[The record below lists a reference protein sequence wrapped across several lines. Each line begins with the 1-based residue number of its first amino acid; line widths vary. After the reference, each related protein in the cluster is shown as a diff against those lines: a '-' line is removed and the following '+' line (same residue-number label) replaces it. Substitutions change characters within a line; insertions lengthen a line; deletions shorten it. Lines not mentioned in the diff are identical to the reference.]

1 MIFLKMAWR
10 NVLRR
15 PSRTLITVSAIGFGL
30 ALFVFLWALADGFYA
45 QLVDNST
52 GFYLGH
58 IQVSARGFRVE
69 YDPKLSLP
77 QPERIADVLKS
88 NNQVQS
94 FSPRIETQAFLNSA
108 AKSTGVLLT
117 GIDPENEARVTVL
130 STAVKEGEYLGAEDG
145 QSIILGKKLAEKLGV
160 GVGEK
165 LVVTVSAADGT
176 LAQEAFRVKGI
187 LETGI
192 ESFDNYFAFVT
203 LKGAQRILALENNVT
218 SFVAALKDKTLA
230 DKTSQELKTA
240 LGQDRYDIQT
250 WEEIMPILVQMIGLF
265 NLVLNIILGIVFVVI
280 AIGIANTIM
289 MSVIER
295 TREFGIVMAIGTKGS
310 QVVRLIIF
318 ETVFLGLF
326 GVLLGNAAG
335 SLLISIFGKFG
346 LNLSGLAPSL
356 KTLPGAMA
364 VIYPKIV
371 LQHLVIPSLI
381 LFAVTVIIA
390 FYPSM
395 KAARLKPVEAIRF
408 V

>member
-1 MIFLKMAWR
+1 M
-10 NVLRR
+10 
-15 PSRTLITVSAIGFGL
+15 
-30 ALFVFLWALADGFYA
+30 
-45 QLVDNST
+45 
-52 GFYLGH
+52 
-58 IQVSARGFRVE
+58 
-69 YDPKLSLP
+69 
-77 QPERIADVLKS
+77 
-88 NNQVQS
+88 
-94 FSPRIETQAFLNSA
+94 
-108 AKSTGVLLT
+108 
-117 GIDPENEARVTVL
+117 
-130 STAVKEGEYLGAEDG
+130 
-145 QSIILGKKLAEKLGV
+145 
-160 GVGEK
+160 
-165 LVVTVSAADGT
+165 
-176 LAQEAFRVKGI
+176 
-187 LETGI
+187 
-192 ESFDNYFAFVT
+192 
-203 LKGAQRILALENNVT
+203 
-218 SFVAALKDKTLA
+218 
-230 DKTSQELKTA
+230 
-240 LGQDRYDIQT
+240 
-250 WEEIMPILVQMIGLF
+250 
-265 NLVLNIILGIVFVVI
+265 LNIILGIVFVVI